1 MVGHSECTCRC
12 HMEWNVPIAIILP
25 RRWQDGAES
34 LLIETTSCLWSYLD
48 NLCNYLHFYL
58 LPFIVQASQVN
69 YLRLVSY
76 LSPMRSGLYGR
87 MGKQNVTRNI
97 NHFKQSIFVEQSTK
111 LSGRSF
117 FLDNEMKYF
126 SLFELIKFLRKELR
140 PESSVPFGFGWTTDF
155 FFKFLKPKNPKFV
168 AKCSSCGGLHTYIQK
183 KWRRFCFLR
192 TLSPLQIL
200 KIGKT
205 CIIFTFFYLI

>member
-97 NHFKQSIFVEQSTK
+97 NHFKQSIFVLAK
-111 LSGRSF
+111 
-117 FLDNEMKYF
+117 FLNLLWQNFKRLLQFLTFYF
-126 SLFELIKFLRKELR
+126 SLAKILNLFWKNFEL
-140 PESSVPFGFGWTTDF
+140 
-155 FFKFLKPKNPKFV
+155 
-168 AKCSSCGGLHTYIQK
+168 
-183 KWRRFCFLR
+183 
-192 TLSPLQIL
+192 
-200 KIGKT
+200 
-205 CIIFTFFYLI
+205 